1 MRRKVLAMVALFA
14 IAACGGGGGDGGSS
28 PPPVTGPRTPGP
40 SNPMT
45 PPPTNSVTVL
55 DNEFSPAALT
65 VASGTTVTWTWSSGN
80 YGSHNVTFADG
91 VNSSTTKTS
100 GTHQRAFT
108 VAGSYAYMCSI
119 HGSSMSGTITVA
131 Q

>member
-1 MRRKVLAMVALFA
+1 MRRNTLTLVTLLFSL
-14 IAACGGGGGDGGSS
+14 AACGGGGGDGGNGN
-28 PPPVTGPRTPGP
+28 PTGPGPNTPQPNNPSTPP
-40 SNPMT
+40 SNQ
-45 PPPTNSVTVL
+45 VTVL

-65 VASGTTVTWTWSSGN
+65 VAAGTTVTWSWAASN
-80 YGSHNVTFADG
+80 YASHNVTFADG
-91 VNSSTTKTS
+91 VSNSTSKTS